1 MRRTILFSILLLS
14 ACAEGRA
21 EPVARLAYG
30 DLTLE
35 SREGRAVLRQRV
47 TRAAQN
53 YCAAYGAEMT
63 PHASRADPY
72 YCADMFRSWIVG
84 KMRPDVRRAYF
95 RARHEAGV
103 KGRRM

>member
-1 MRRTILFSILLLS
+1 MRQTILFSILLLS

-21 EPVARLAYG
+21 EPVVKLAYG

-47 TRAAQN
+47 TRAAQD
-53 YCAAYGAEMT
+53 YCAVYGVEMT

-72 YCADMFRSWIVG
+72 YCTDLFRSWMVG

-95 RARHEAGV
+95 LARHEAGV
-103 KGRRM
+103 KGRQL